1 MQTIDTTFKAQQAKS
16 ISLRNSTAKERRDKL
31 KLLLKNFLE
40 MENDILTALS
50 SDLGKSKTEA
60 LLAEIYGVKAEA
72 DFAIKNLGMWM
83 KTKRV
88 ASPLAISFTKSWVKP
103 EPKGNILI
111 ISPWNYPI
119 MLCLNPLIAA
129 IASGNTAVIKPSEL
143 TPASGE
149 LVKKLVENTF
159 SSDEVAVFLGEKDL
173 AQKLL
178 ELPFNHIMFTGS
190 PRVGKLVMEAASKHL
205 AGLTLELGGKSPV
218 IVDKHANVKDAAW
231 KISFYKFANAG
242 QTCTAPDYI
251 LCDASVHDDLVLA
264 LGKNISQF
272 FAEGV
277 DAAKKDYCSIA
288 NEHHFNRLKCSL
300 ADALSDGAE
309 LACGGEISKEGLR
322 FTPAVLT
329 GVNYDNSIMK
339 EEIFGPILPIIKVQ
353 SLDESI
359 NYVNENEKPLALYLF
374 SNKPAVHNK
383 VLKGTSSGGMV
394 INDCVL
400 HHMNPNLPF
409 GGINN
414 SGVGSYHGK
423 FGFDA
428 FSHHKAVLKSSSIS
442 PFKVMLPPYT
452 KTKETLANLIKKYF

>member
-1 MQTIDTTFKAQQAKS
+1 MQSIDTVFRAQQVKS
-16 ISLRNSTAKERRDKL
+16 ISLRNSTAKERIAKL

-40 MENDILTALS
+40 MEDEVLAALS
-50 SDLGKSKTEA
+50 KDLGKSRTEA
-60 LLAEIYGVKAEA
+60 LLAEVYGVKAEA
-72 DFAIKNLGMWM
+72 NFAIKNLHSWM

-103 EPKGNILI
+103 EPKGSVLI

-129 IASGNTAVIKPSEL
+129 ISSGNTAVLKPSEL
-143 TPASGE
+143 TPASGD
-149 LVKKLVENTF
+149 LVKKLIEKTF

-178 ELPFNHIMFTGS
+178 KLPFNHIIFTGS
-190 PRVGKLVMEAASKHL
+190 PKVGKLVMEAASKHL
-205 AGLTLELGGKSPV
+205 AGVTLELGGKSPV

-231 KISFYKFANAG
+231 KIAFYKFANAG

-251 LCDASVHDDLVLA
+251 LCDEDVHDDLVLA
-264 LGKNISQF
+264 LEKNMSQF
-272 FAEGV
+272 FAEGI
-277 DAAKKDYCSIA
+277 DESKKDYCSIA
-288 NEHHFNRLKCSL
+288 NEHHLNRLKSAL
-300 ADALSDGAE
+300 VDATSNGAE
-309 LACGGEISKEGLR
+309 IVCGGEISQSGLY
-322 FTPAVLT
+322 FSPAILT
-329 GVNYDNSIMK
+329 GVNYSNPIMQ
-339 EEIFGPILPIIKVQ
+339 EEIFGPILPIVKVGG
-353 SLDESI
+353 LEESI
-359 NYVNENEKPLALYLF
+359 NYVNKNEKPLALYLF
-374 SNKPAVHNK
+374 SNKSSVHNE
-383 VLKGTSSGGMV
+383 VLKSTSSGGMV

-428 FSHHKAVLKSSSIS
+428 CSHHKAVLKSSSIS
-442 PFKVMLPPYT
+442 PFKMMLPPYT
-452 KTKETLANLIKKYF
+452 KTKETLASLIKKYF

>member
-40 MENDILTALS
+40 MENDILAALS

-264 LGKNISQF
+264 LRKNISQF

-309 LACGGEISKEGLR
+309 LACGGETSKEGLH

-374 SNKPAVHNK
+374 SNKPAVHNE

-428 FSHHKAVLKSSSIS
+428 FSHQKAVLKSSSVS
-442 PFKVMLPPYT
+442 PFKIMLPPYT

>member
-1 MQTIDTTFKAQQAKS
+1 MQGVDTIFRAQQATS
-16 ISLRNSTAKERRDKL
+16 ISLRKSTANERRDKL

-40 MENDILTALS
+40 MEGDVLAALS

-72 DFAIKNLGMWM
+72 NFAIKNLGKWM

-88 ASPLAISFTKSWVKP
+88 ASPLAISFTKSWVRP
-103 EPKGNILI
+103 EPKGSILI

-129 IASGNTAVIKPSEL
+129 ISSGNTAVIKPSEL

-149 LVKKLVENTF
+149 LVKRLIEKTF
-159 SSDEVAVFLGEKDL
+159 PSDEVAVFLGEKDL

-190 PRVGKLVMEAASKHL
+190 PKVGKLVMEAASRHL
-205 AGLTLELGGKSPV
+205 AGVTLELGGKSPV
-218 IVDKHANVKDAAW
+218 IIDKHANVKDAAW

-251 LCDASVHDDLVLA
+251 LCDESIHDNLVSA
-264 LGKNISQF
+264 LQQNISQF
-272 FAEGV
+272 FAEGI

-288 NEHHFNRLKCSL
+288 NEHHFNRLKDAL
-300 ADALSDGAE
+300 ADAVSGGAE
-309 LACGGEISKEGLR
+309 LACGGETSQEDLY
-322 FTPAVLT
+322 FSPAVLT
-329 GVNYDNSIMK
+329 GVNYDNSIMQ

-374 SNKPAVHNK
+374 SNKSAVHNN
-383 VLKGTSSGGMV
+383 VLKNTSSGGMV

-409 GGINN
+409 GGIN
-414 SGVGSYHGK
+414 
-423 FGFDA
+423 
-428 FSHHKAVLKSSSIS
+428 KAVGVEVW
-442 PFKVMLPPYT
+442 P
-452 KTKETLANLIKKYF
+452 

>member
-40 MENDILTALS
+40 MENDILAALS

-309 LACGGEISKEGLR
+309 LACGGETSKEGLH

-374 SNKPAVHNK
+374 SNKPAVHNE

-428 FSHHKAVLKSSSIS
+428 FSHQKAVLKSSSVS
-442 PFKVMLPPYT
+442 PFKIMLPPYT

>member
-40 MENDILTALS
+40 MENDILAALS

-264 LGKNISQF
+264 LRKNISQF

-374 SNKPAVHNK
+374 SNKPAVHNE

-428 FSHHKAVLKSSSIS
+428 FSHQKAVLKSSSVS
-442 PFKVMLPPYT
+442 PFKIMLPPYT

>member
-60 LLAEIYGVKAEA
+60 LLAEIYGGKAEA

-149 LVKKLVENTF
+149 LVKKLVERTF

-264 LGKNISQF
+264 LRKNISQF

-309 LACGGEISKEGLR
+309 LVCGGETSKKGLHL
-322 FTPAVLT
+322 TPAVLT

-374 SNKPAVHNK
+374 SNKPAVHNE

-428 FSHHKAVLKSSSIS
+428 FSHQKAVLKSSSIS

>member
-1 MQTIDTTFKAQQAKS
+1 MQSIDTVFKAQQEKS
-16 ISLRNSTAKERRDKL
+16 FSLRGSSSKERRSKL
-31 KLLLKNFLE
+31 RLLLKNFLE
-40 MENDILTALS
+40 MEEEALSALS

-72 DFAIKNLGMWM
+72 SFAIKNINSWM

-88 ASPLAISFTKSWVKP
+88 ASPLAISFSKSWIKP

-129 IASGNTAVIKPSEL
+129 VASGNTAIIKPSEL
-143 TPASGE
+143 TPKSGE
-149 LVKKLVENTF
+149 FVKKLIEKTF
-159 SSDEVAVFLGEKDL
+159 SLDEVAVFLGEKNV

-178 ELPFNHIMFTGS
+178 GLPFNHIMFTGS

-205 AGLTLELGGKSPV
+205 AGITLELGGKSPV
-218 IVDKHANVKDAAW
+218 IIDKDANIKDAAW
-231 KISFYKFANAG
+231 KISFFKFANAG

-251 LCDASVHDDLVLA
+251 LCHEAVHENLVSA
-264 LGKNISQF
+264 LQKNMLQF
-272 FAEGV
+272 FSEGIDV
-277 DAAKKDYCSIA
+277 AKKDYCSIA
-288 NEHHFNRLKCSL
+288 NEHHFNRLK
-300 ADALSDGAE
+300 DALEAAVSGGAKI
-309 LACGGEISKEGLR
+309 ACGGETSQTGLY
-322 FTPAVLT
+322 FSPAVLT
-329 GVNYDNSIMK
+329 GVTYDNPIMQ
-339 EEIFGPILPIIKVQ
+339 EEIFGPILPIVKVK
-353 SLDESI
+353 SLKDSI
-359 NYVNENEKPLALYLF
+359 NYINSNEKPLALYLF
-374 SNKPAVHNK
+374 SNKASAHKK
-383 VLKGTSSGGMV
+383 VLEKTSSGGMV

-428 FSHHKAVLKSSSIS
+428 FSHQKAVLKSSPLS
-442 PFKVMLPPYT
+442 PFKIMLPPYT